1 MIRLPSPEQRVFH
14 PLFETAGVE
23 FWMKRDDLIHTEI
36 SGNKWRK
43 LAPILEEI
51 QKRGVKKVVS
61 FGGAWSNH
69 LLALAAAAQMMDIQ
83 SEGIVRG
90 ERVNNP
96 VLLRCEEL
104 GMKLRFISREEFRS
118 LRKFEGELIWERN
131 ACIIPEGANCME
143 GRSGM
148 ASLWMELE
156 RPYTWLMD
164 SVGSGTSV
172 RGLFETAPGETKVLA
187 IMAVND
193 SALAAQLRALG
204 IQVFDEYTRGG
215 FAKMDDE
222 LFGICRAFRED
233 TGILLDP
240 VYTAK
245 QWMAALGLLEK
256 GIFRRGDRVLFI
268 HSGGLAGWNSGISW
282 NKKTP

>member
-14 PLFETAGVE
+14 PLFESAGVE
-23 FWMKRDDLIHTEI
+23 LWIKRDDLIHPEI

-51 QKRGVKKVVS
+51 QIRGVSNVVS
-61 FGGAWSNH
+61 YGGAWSNH
-69 LLALAAAAQMMDIQ
+69 LLALAAAAQMYGVR

-90 ERVNNP
+90 EPLNNP
-96 VLLRCEEL
+96 VLLRCGEL
-104 GMKLRFISREEFRS
+104 GMKFRFIPREEFRN
-118 LRKFEGELIWERN
+118 LRKFEGELAWQGN
-131 ACIIPEGANCME
+131 TCIIPEGANCRE

-148 ASLWMELE
+148 ASLWMELNE
-156 RPYTWLMD
+156 SYTHLMD

-172 RGLFETAPGETKVLA
+172 RGLFETAPRETKVLA

-193 SALAAQLRALG
+193 HPLAAQLRALG
-204 IQVFDEYTRGG
+204 IHVFDGYTRGG

-222 LFGICRAFRED
+222 LFAICQAFKAD

-240 VYTAK
+240 VYTSK
-245 QWMAALGLLEK
+245 QWMAALDLLDQGFFK
-256 GIFRRGDRVLFI
+256 RGDRMLFV
-268 HSGGLAGWNSGISW
+268 HSGGLSGWGR
-282 NKKTP
+282 P